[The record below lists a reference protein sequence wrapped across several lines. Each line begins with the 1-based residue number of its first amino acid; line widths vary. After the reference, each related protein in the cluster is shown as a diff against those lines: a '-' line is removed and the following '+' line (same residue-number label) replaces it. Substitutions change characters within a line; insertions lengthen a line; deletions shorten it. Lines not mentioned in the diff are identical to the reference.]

1 MFLKGLNISGADGEI
16 RHIKFHKGVN
26 LIVDNSDGE
35 NESGNNV
42 GKTTILR
49 LVDYCLGSSGKN
61 IYTDPEFKTESAI
74 KDFLVD
80 ESVLITLVLAKNLD
94 SEAAP
99 KITIERNFLKR
110 PNKIQKINGD
120 TYTDKEFGPKLAELV
135 FRHTEDKPTI
145 RQLVAKNI
153 RDEKN
158 KLNHILKVLS
168 PYTSGIEYETLY
180 QFQFGVHSG
189 DGDAYAKASE
199 AQRKQENYKS
209 QLSKQFN
216 LSEFQLLPILR
227 STMEELDVKKRGL
240 DLTSD
245 YQQQLDSFDSIKSE
259 MNRVATKLGSVT
271 LRKDLIEDSRESLE
285 SDISKVAITD
295 VQALYAE
302 AKLLIPQLKK
312 TFEESVHFHN
322 QMIENKLEF
331 ITKELPSLVKE
342 ERDLKVKLTDLEQQA
357 SQYQKL
363 LQKDKT
369 LEALEKINAELNQLT
384 ERHAKLSEQERIWE
398 TCLADLA
405 ELNEKL
411 ETFSEQAKSLNT
423 QISENLGTFNAI
435 LKRISQALYEQQ
447 YMLVRSEKDKKGEDL
462 KTLQFEML
470 GVSSNPGTGEKK
482 GHITAFD
489 LAYIEF
495 AEKLKIPHFNFIMH
509 DQIENVDDRQIIKIL
524 EELVPSINCQYIAPI
539 LKDKIPSEIDIT
551 KYTAVEL
558 SQHEKLFKV

>member
-1 MFLKGLNISGADGEI
+1 M
-16 RHIKFHKGVN
+16 
-26 LIVDNSDGE
+26 DNSDGE

-49 LVDYCLGSSGKN
+49 LVDYCFGSSGKN

-94 SEAAP
+94 SDAAP

-110 PNKIQKINGD
+110 PNKIQKINGE
-120 TYTDKEFGPKLAELV
+120 TYTDKTFGPRLAELV

-158 KLNHILKVLS
+158 KLNHILKVLNA
-168 PYTSGIEYETLY
+168 YTSGIEYETLY
-180 QFQFGVHSG
+180 QFQFGVHSA

-199 AQRKQENYKS
+199 AQRKQDNYKS

-216 LSEFQLLPILR
+216 LSEFQLLPTLR
-227 STMEELDVKKRGL
+227 STMEELEEKKRNL
-240 DLTSD
+240 DLPSD
-245 YQQQLDSFDSIKSE
+245 YQQQLDSFDAVKSE
-259 MNRVATKLGSVT
+259 MSRMATKLGSIT

-285 SDISKVAITD
+285 SDKSKVAID
-295 VQALYAE
+295 EVHALYAE

-312 TFEESVHFHN
+312 TFEQSVHFHN

-331 ITKELPSLVKE
+331 ITKELPDLAKE
-342 ERDLKVKLTDLEQQA
+342 ERKLKAKLTDLEQQA
-357 SQYQKL
+357 TEYQQL

-369 LEALEKINAELNQLT
+369 LEALEKINTELNQLT

-398 TCLADLA
+398 TCLTDLA
-405 ELNEKL
+405 ELNQKL

-423 QISENLGTFNAI
+423 QISENLETFNAI

-495 AEKLKIPHFNFIMH
+495 AEKLKIPHLNFIMH
-509 DQIENVDDRQIIKIL
+509 DQIENVDDRQIVTIFEK
-524 EELVPSINCQYIAPI
+524 LVPNINCQYIAPI
-539 LKDKIPSEIDIT
+539 LKDKVPVGIDLE
-551 KYTAVEL
+551 KYKVVEL
-558 SQHEKLFKV
+558 SQSEKLFKV